1 MAQYRITQT
10 RSGLDMGIFTADTP
24 EQAIEAMLKDGD
36 PSGDTYKRPDDGLI
50 AEETN
55 TSTDYL
61 NNDRNTNMFVAS
73 VINEERGRV
82 GNTQCW
88 DYYAV
93 LSAEWANILS
103 LYA

>member
-1 MAQYRITQT
+1 MT
-10 RSGLDMGIFTADTP
+10 RT
-24 EQAIEAMLKDGD
+24 
-36 PSGDTYKRPDDGLI
+36 
-50 AEETN
+50 